1 MYYTSYGTKWGD
13 PDFGTESGQIYWSSD
28 LTSGLRF
35 GAGDSVSEFDG
46 KLQSAFDAWESVSG
60 LDFTYVSSG
69 ASDIT
74 VIVDAMPLNYS
85 DSVVGYANWSDN
97 GATITSGTLTF
108 DKEEFWAPNGE
119 GSGTVDFFAVALHE
133 IGHLIGLDHYIPSP
147 GDPAQIMNSSISAG
161 ELKSGDIAGAQYI
174 YGAGDGATPPPTPP
188 QTPAPPEPV
197 EPVEPGDPPA
207 DPVSPEEEVP
217 PVAADDGGSSSSGAI
232 GAIIGLLGLV
242 VAMLF
247 GGGAGFVGLAAGRVA
262 EGDDDD
268 DNADEEA
275 HEFDDVL
282 LTDLLPVAE
291 AMSHAV
297 YVDDLGNF
305 IADPNDHDHDHE
317 EEDDL
322 FLV

>member
-1 MYYTSYGTKWGD
+1 
-13 PDFGTESGQIYWSSD
+13 
-28 LTSGLRF
+28 
-35 GAGDSVSEFDG
+35 
-46 KLQSAFDAWESVSG
+46 
-60 LDFTYVSSG
+60 
-69 ASDIT
+69 
-74 VIVDAMPLNYS
+74 
-85 DSVVGYANWSDN
+85 
-97 GATITSGTLTF
+97 
-108 DKEEFWAPNGE
+108 
-119 GSGTVDFFAVALHE
+119 
-133 IGHLIGLDHYIPSP
+133 
-147 GDPAQIMNSSISAG
+147 MNSSISAG

-174 YGAGDGATPPPTPP
+174 YGAGDGATPPP
-188 QTPAPPEPV
+188 
-197 EPVEPGDPPA
+197 A
-207 DPVSPEEEVP
+207 DAVSPEEEAP
-217 PVAADDGGSSSSGAI
+217 PVATDDGGSSSGAI

-242 VAMLF
+242 VAMVF

-262 EGDDDD
+262 EGDDDE

-305 IADPNDHDHDHE
+305 IADPNDHDQDHE

>member
-13 PDFGTESGQIYWSSD
+13 PDFGTESGQIFWSSD
-28 LTSGLRF
+28 LTSGLQF

-46 KLQSAFDAWESVSG
+46 TLQSAFDAWESVSG

-74 VIVDAMPLNYS
+74 VIVDAMPSAYPG
-85 DSVVGYANWSDN
+85 SVVGYANWSAN
-97 GATITSGTLTF
+97 GTTITSGTLTF
-108 DKEEFWAPNGE
+108 DEEEFWAPNGE

-147 GDPAQIMNSSISAG
+147 GDPAQIMNSSISVG
-161 ELKSGDIAGAQYI
+161 ELRSGDIAGAQYI
-174 YGAGDGATPPPTPP
+174 YGAGDGATPPR
-188 QTPAPPEPV
+188 
-197 EPVEPGDPPA
+197 A
-207 DPVSPEEEVP
+207 DAVSPEEEAP
-217 PVAADDGGSSSSGAI
+217 AVATDDGGSSSGAI

-242 VAMLF
+242 VAMIF

-262 EGDDDD
+262 EGDDDE

-305 IADPNDHDHDHE
+305 MADPNDHDQDHE

>member
-1 MYYTSYGTKWGD
+1 MYYTTYGTKWGD

-60 LDFTYVSSG
+60 LDFTNVSSE

-74 VIVDAMPLNYS
+74 VIVDAMPSTYS
-85 DSVVGYANWSDN
+85 DSVVGYANWSAS
-97 GATITSGTLTF
+97 GTTITSGTLTF
-108 DKEEFWAPNGE
+108 DEKEFWAPNGE

-174 YGAGDGATPPPTPP
+174 YGAGDGATPPPTLP
-188 QTPAPPEPV
+188 PPEAV
-197 EPVEPGDPPA
+197 EPVEPDDPPA
-207 DPVSPEEEVP
+207 DPPVSPEEEVP

-262 EGDDDD
+262 EGDD
-268 DNADEEA
+268 ADEEA

-305 IADPNDHDHDHE
+305 IADPNDHDHE